1 MGRGDRGDAVRDL
14 QRRLTAAGFGPAHAQ
29 WGYYCDETRAS
40 VAAFQHDHGLTPD
53 GVCDDVTWH
62 ALVEASWVLG
72 DRPLRLRRPNL
83 RGDDVAE
90 LQRRLGRLGFDPGRV
105 DGILGPDTA
114 NALTEFQ
121 RNVELAPDGI
131 CGPQTVRALERLQGR
146 AATGPAVT
154 VVREVE
160 RLSHGQPTLQG
171 RRIVVGHLGGLGS
184 LPRTVGRALQ
194 ASGSSVLGL
203 DDPDGAHQAAAAN
216 RFQADVYLGLVTA
229 TDGSIAFYATAGFES
244 VGGHCLADLLH
255 EELAPLLA
263 DRVAPPQGMRLPVL
277 RETKMPAVL
286 VALQPGRSE
295 LDHSPVVAAGIARA
309 LARWVVAPVTLPR
322 Y

>member
-1 MGRGDRGDAVRDL
+1 
-14 QRRLTAAGFGPAHAQ
+14 LTAAGFGPDGAQ
-29 WGYYCDETRAS
+29 WGYFCDDTRDA

-53 GVCDDVTWH
+53 GICDEVTWH

-72 DRPLRLRRPNL
+72 DRPLQLRRPNL

-121 RNVELAPDGI
+121 RNVELTPDGI

-146 AATGPAVT
+146 PATGPAVT

-160 RLSHGQPTLQG
+160 RLSHGEPTLRG
-171 RRIVVGHLGGLGS
+171 RRVVVGHLGGLGT
-184 LPRTVGRALQ
+184 LPETVGRALQ
-194 ASGSSVLGL
+194 ARGSSVLGL

-216 RFQADVYLGLVTA
+216 RFHADVYLGLVTA
-229 TDGSIAFYATAGFES
+229 TDGTIAFYATAGFES

-255 EELAPLLA
+255 DELVALLPH
-263 DRVAPPQGMRLPVL
+263 RLAPPQGMRLPVL

-286 VALQPGRSE
+286 VALRPGSTE
-295 LDHSPVVAAGIARA
+295 LDHSPAVAAGMARA
-309 LARWVVAPVTLPR
+309 LARWVVAPVTSPR
-322 Y
+322 H

>member
-1 MGRGDRGDAVRDL
+1 M
-14 QRRLTAAGFGPAHAQ
+14 
-29 WGYYCDETRAS
+29 
-40 VAAFQHDHGLTPD
+40 
-53 GVCDDVTWH
+53 
-62 ALVEASWVLG
+62 LG

-121 RNVELAPDGI
+121 RNVELTPDGI

-160 RLSHGQPTLQG
+160 RLSHGQPTLQD
-171 RRIVVGHLGGLGS
+171 RRVVVGHLGGLGS

-194 ASGSSVLGL
+194 ARGSSVLDL

-216 RFQADVYLGLVTA
+216 RFQRRRLPGPGHGHRRQHRVLRHGRLRVRRRPLPGRPAPRG
-229 TDGSIAFYATAGFES
+229 AGAAALPS
-244 VGGHCLADLLH
+244 RRTPAGDAAARPAGDDDACGARRPP
-255 EELAPLLA
+255 AGPT
-263 DRVAPPQGMRLPVL
+263 RVRPQPRRGRRHRPRAWPAGWSLRSPSRRLRVCPQGCTQVCMTLNLSVIRTGVRHP
-277 RETKMPAVL
+277 
-286 VALQPGRSE
+286 RS
-295 LDHSPVVAAGIARA
+295 
-309 LARWVVAPVTLPR
+309 
-322 Y
+322 

>member
-1 MGRGDRGDAVRDL
+1 LERGAQGDAVRDL
-14 QRRLTAAGFGPAHAQ
+14 QRRLTAAGFGPARVR
-29 WGYYCDETRAS
+29 WGYYCDDTRDS
-40 VAAFQHDHGLTPD
+40 VAAFQHDHGLTAD

-72 DRPLRLRRPNL
+72 DRPLQLRRPNL

-121 RNVELAPDGI
+121 RNVELTPDGI

-146 AATGPAVT
+146 PATGPAVT

-160 RLSHGQPTLQG
+160 RLSHGEPTLRG
-171 RRIVVGHLGGLGS
+171 RRVVVGHLGGLGS
-184 LPRTVGRALQ
+184 LPDTVSRALQ
-194 ASGSSVLGL
+194 ARGSSVLGL

-216 RFQADVYLGLVTA
+216 RFRADVYLGLVTA
-229 TDGSIAFYATAGFES
+229 TNGSIAFYATAGFES

-255 EELAPLLA
+255 DELVALLPP
-263 DRVAPPQGMRLPVL
+263 RLAPPQGMRLPVL

-286 VALQPGRSE
+286 VALPAGRSE
-295 LDHSPVVAAGIARA
+295 VDHSPALAAGMARA

-322 Y
+322 A

>member
-1 MGRGDRGDAVRDL
+1 LGCGDRGDAVRDL
-14 QRRLTAAGFGPAHAQ
+14 QRRLIAAGFGPARVQ
-29 WGYYCDETRAS
+29 WGYYCDGTRAS
-40 VAAFQHDHGLTPD
+40 VAAFQHDHGLTAD
-53 GVCDDVTWH
+53 GVCDQVTWH
-62 ALVEASWVLG
+62 SLVEASWVLG
-72 DRPLRLRRPNL
+72 DRPLRLLRPNL

-121 RNVELAPDGI
+121 RNVELAPDGT

-146 AATGPAVT
+146 AASGPAVT
-154 VVREVE
+154 VVREAE
-160 RLSHGQPTLQG
+160 RLSQGQPTLHG
-171 RRIVVGHLGGLGS
+171 RRVVVGHLGGLGS
-184 LPRTVGRALQ
+184 LPQTVGRALQ
-194 ASGSSVLGL
+194 ARGSTVLGL

-229 TDGSIAFYATAGFES
+229 KEGSIAFYATAGFES

-255 EELAPLLA
+255 EELGQLLPQPLG
-263 DRVAPPQGMRLPVL
+263 PPQGMRQPVL

-286 VALQPGRSE
+286 VALPPGR
-295 LDHSPVVAAGIARA
+295 LDYSPAVASGIARA
-309 LARWVVAPVTLPR
+309 LARWVVAPVSAPR
-322 Y
+322 D

>member
-1 MGRGDRGDAVRDL
+1 M
-14 QRRLTAAGFGPAHAQ
+14 
-29 WGYYCDETRAS
+29 
-40 VAAFQHDHGLTPD
+40 
-53 GVCDDVTWH
+53 CDDVTWH

-72 DRPLRLRRPNL
+72 DRPLQLRRPNL

-121 RNVELAPDGI
+121 RNVELTPDGI

-160 RLSHGQPTLQG
+160 RLSHGAAAP
-171 RRIVVGHLGGLGS
+171 S
-184 LPRTVGRALQ
+184 RAG
-194 ASGSSVLGL
+194 GSSSGTSVAWARCPGRSIAPCRPADPACSDL

-244 VGGHCLADLLH
+244 VGGHCLAELLH
-255 EELAPLLA
+255 QELTPLLPHH
-263 DRVAPPQGMRLPVL
+263 VAPPQGMRLPVL
-277 RETKMPAVL
+277 RETTMPAVL
-286 VALQPGRSE
+286 VALQPGRPE
-295 LDHSPVVAAGIARA
+295 LDHSPAVAAGIARA
-309 LARWVVAPVTLPR
+309 LARWVVAPVTVHGG
-322 Y
+322 